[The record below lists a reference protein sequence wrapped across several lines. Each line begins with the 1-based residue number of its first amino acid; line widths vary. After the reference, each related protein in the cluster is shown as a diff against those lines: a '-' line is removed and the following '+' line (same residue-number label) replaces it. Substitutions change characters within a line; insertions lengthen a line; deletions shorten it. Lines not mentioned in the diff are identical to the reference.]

1 MSGTLIFLLP
11 FALWLHRQKHTSKNY
26 EPGYEL
32 ITFAGLK
39 VHGTILASDRL
50 EGRGTS
56 YPGQVKAANYFTGV
70 HADYHQPTDTVDKI
84 LFGKMA
90 KIGRLVYVLGWEVA
104 NFPRMFARNGAAGGY
119 R

>member
-11 FALWLHRQKHTSKNY
+11 FALRLHQQKRTSKNY
-26 EPGYEL
+26 EPRYEL
-32 ITFAGLK
+32 ITAASLK
-39 VHGTILASDRL
+39 VHDTIPASDSL
-50 EGRGTS
+50 EGRETS
-56 YPGQVKAANYFTGV
+56 YAGQVKAANYITGV
-70 HADYHQPTDTVDKI
+70 HADYHQPTDTVNKI

-104 NFPRMFARNGAAGGY
+104 NFPRMFAKNGAAGGY